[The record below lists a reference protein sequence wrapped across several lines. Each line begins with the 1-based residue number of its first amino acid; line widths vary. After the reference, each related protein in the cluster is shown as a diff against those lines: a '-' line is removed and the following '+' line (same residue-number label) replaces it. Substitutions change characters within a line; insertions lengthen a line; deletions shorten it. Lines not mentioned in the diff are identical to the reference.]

1 MTNSYASY
9 PSSVED
15 AVLISQIKSV
25 FQRES
30 ENQRPSRNVL
40 QFLFGYAAAYEAVNT
55 GLMGQVAYM
64 NN

>member
-1 MTNSYASY
+1 MTNSYTSY
-9 PSSVED
+9 LSSVDDE
-15 AVLISQIKSV
+15 VLVSQIKSV

-30 ENQRPSRNVL
+30 ENQRPSRNVM
-40 QFLFGYAAAYEAVNT
+40 QFLFGYAAAYDSVNT

>member
-15 AVLISQIKSV
+15 ETLMTQIKDV
-25 FQRES
+25 FRKES
-30 ENQRPSRNVL
+30 ENQKPSRNVM
-40 QFLFGYAAAYEAVNT
+40 QFLLSYAAAYQTANT